1 MTNKHKL
8 YYVPVFIFFI
18 LIFSYLPNYI
28 FEYRLNE
35 EFICPEKQTSEQ
47 VDTYLYKYT
56 KFYMENYPNM
66 TFSNFLSKRMNLLIS
81 NKCMDTLQNLAKSN
95 NGVMPDRN
103 SVRELKNKPYG
114 PENLTLK
121 EIN

>member
-1 MTNKHKL
+1 MKNKHKI
-8 YYVPVFIFFI
+8 YYILVLTLFI
-18 LIFSYLPNYI
+18 LILSYLPNFI
-28 FEYRLNE
+28 FEYRLNKG
-35 EFICPEKQTSEQ
+35 FICPEKQTPEKA
-47 VDTYLYKYT
+47 DTYLYKYT

-66 TFSNFLSKRMNLLIS
+66 TFSNFLSKRINLLIS
-81 NKCMDTLQNLAKSN
+81 NKCMETLHNLAESN
-95 NGVMPDRN
+95 NGMIPNQN